1 VENDNSCEMVLYVV
15 LVVNMISVLKQT
27 SCWELIVLK
36 SKVRMQMRCMNTDSH
51 RKVSLNPLF
60 FWKILS
66 VLSEPSDRAP
76 IQSIF

>member
-1 VENDNSCEMVLYVV
+1 MI

-27 SCWELIVLK
+27 SCLELIVLK
-36 SKVRMQMRCMNTDSH
+36 SKIRIQMRCMNTDSH

-66 VLSEPSDRAP
+66 VLNEPSDHAP

>member
-1 VENDNSCEMVLYVV
+1 MI

-36 SKVRMQMRCMNTDSH
+36 SKLRIQKRCMNTDSH

-60 FWKILS
+60 LWKILS
-66 VLSEPSDRAP
+66 VLSEPSDHAP